1 MKRSKLGRAITLAK
15 NCLVEEL
22 LWGETEAM
30 SSRSSSVNKQPV
42 RSVKSPAAEI
52 KVKQPCGNAPSAEFQ
67 GETLESLKAIVD
79 KCKKCGLGK
88 SRLNAVFGTGSPKA
102 KLLFVGEGPGFDEDH
117 KGEPF
122 IGRAGQLLT
131 KIIEAIG
138 LKREEVYIANIVKCH
153 PMIDPSDPEKR
164 GNDRP
169 PTPEESITCLPYL
182 DKQIALIKPK
192 VICTL
197 GNSSAQRMLGT
208 EMGISKIRGV
218 FVEYKGIKLMPTYH
232 PAALLRNPNLK
243 KDVWE
248 DMKLVRAELK

>member
-1 MKRSKLGRAITLAK
+1 MKRSKLGKTITLVK
-15 NCLVEEL
+15 NCVAEEL
-22 LWGETEAM
+22 LWGETET
-30 SSRSSSVNKQPV
+30 VPV
-42 RSVKSPAAEI
+42 KKTAPPKAASAQTAI
-52 KVKQPCGNAPSAEFQ
+52 KDHV
-67 GETLESLKAIVD
+67 TLEGLKAIVD
-79 KCKKCGLGK
+79 KCRKCGLGK
-88 SRLNAVFGTGSPKA
+88 NRLNAVFGTGDPKA
-102 KLLFVGEGPGFDEDH
+102 RLMFVGEGPGFDEDH

-131 KIIEAIG
+131 KIIESIG

-169 PTPEESITCLPYL
+169 PMPEESITCLPYL
-182 DKQIALIKPK
+182 DKQIELINPK

-197 GNSSAQRMLGT
+197 GNSSAQRMLET
-208 EMGISKIRGV
+208 ETGISKIRGV
-218 FVEYKGIKLMPTYH
+218 FTEYKGIKLMPTYH

-248 DMKLVRAELK
+248 DMKLIREALK